1 MWIDRG
7 YLHLL
12 NNSTTTL
19 TLSNN
24 EFDLITDRFG
34 DFLEKNLQK
43 VIKSHD
49 RRPGTFKDTSEIK
62 SMIEKYNREEVDLY
76 DISVMIAKSLFQ
88 KRDKRESS
96 DKTGLFVLQAGDIK
110 ENCRIDYIVGLE
122 FKRMEKYQIDI
133 KGATNSVI
141 LNPMLL
147 ANASPKKT
155 PLFTINLNSME
166 VTVLEDDN
174 QYFEEIL
181 GVDLGYSF
189 NWILNKSRECLY
201 NTLTKIEKRDTDYND
216 IVSSKNEEKINQVNK
231 FENSVSWA
239 VYKMVV
245 DFDEISKEVF
255 FDNKAQQKEF
265 MKRLKAFKVPNQV
278 ATLSDGTINKL
289 NISTPSEPGEN
300 RIKMENGIEVIV
312 PNGLSEIQPIV
323 IREVDGKLVI
333 DQSV

>member
-24 EFDLITDRFG
+24 EFDLITDKFG

-49 RRPGTFKDTSEIK
+49 RRPGTFKDNSKIK

-76 DISVMIAKSLFQ
+76 DVSAMIAKSLFQ
-88 KRDKRESS
+88 KRDNRESS
-96 DKTGLFVLQAGDIK
+96 DKTGLFILQAGDI
-110 ENCRIDYIVGLE
+110 NGNSRIDYIVGLE

-155 PLFTINLNSME
+155 PLFTINLNTME
-166 VTVLEDDN
+166 VTVLKT
-174 QYFEEIL
+174 I
-181 GVDLGYSF
+181 
-189 NWILNKSRECLY
+189 I
-201 NTLTKIEKRDTDYND
+201 NTTK
-216 IVSSKNEEKINQVNK
+216 K
-231 FENSVSWA
+231 F
-239 VYKMVV
+239 
-245 DFDEISKEVF
+245 
-255 FDNKAQQKEF
+255 
-265 MKRLKAFKVPNQV
+265 
-278 ATLSDGTINKL
+278 
-289 NISTPSEPGEN
+289 
-300 RIKMENGIEVIV
+300 
-312 PNGLSEIQPIV
+312 
-323 IREVDGKLVI
+323 
-333 DQSV
+333 